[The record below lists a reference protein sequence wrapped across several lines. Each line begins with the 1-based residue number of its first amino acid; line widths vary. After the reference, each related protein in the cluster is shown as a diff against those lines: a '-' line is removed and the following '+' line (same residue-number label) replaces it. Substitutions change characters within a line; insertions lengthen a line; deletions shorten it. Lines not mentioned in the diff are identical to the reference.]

1 MLFNSPVFIFAF
13 LPVALLGFFTLGRW
27 SGAWARAWLAAV
39 SLFFYGWWNPVYLLL
54 IVGSTAVN
62 FHAGRALQT
71 YASPAPQSLWLSKR
85 GLLIVGVAF
94 NLVLLGY
101 FKYFMFLVRNVNA
114 LTGSSFDVPHILLP
128 LAISFF
134 TFQKIAYLVDSY
146 EGKAR
151 EDSFLNF
158 LAFVSFFP
166 QLIAG
171 PIVHYSEVLPQ
182 LRDPRILRFDP
193 ENFTDGMTFFLLGLA
208 KKVLL
213 ADELAVFADPVFAA
227 AAQGAHPSFVAAW
240 TAALAYALQLYFDFS
255 GYSDMAIG
263 LARMMNIR
271 LPQNFNSPYQ
281 ARNIIDFWRR
291 WHMTL
296 SRFLRE
302 YVYIPLGGNR
312 KGKTRRYLNLMATML
327 IGGAWHGANWTFVVW
342 GGVHGILLS
351 ANHLWNEAF
360 GGSRSAAGRLAA
372 RALTLLSV
380 VLAWVIFRAPT
391 LESAGIVYAG
401 MLGWHGLLLPDQVLA
416 LLPWLRHWFTGVG
429 GVPYLAGAQVMGLF
443 EAVVLLA
450 AGFGIAIL
458 APNLYR
464 MSRAWRLA
472 LVALSFAL
480 TLQKV
485 VFAGA
490 VSPFLYFQF

>member
-1 MLFNSPVFIFAF
+1 MLCSLVFYAWWS
-13 LPVALLGFFTLGRW
+13 VA
-27 SGAWARAWLAAV
+27 
-39 SLFFYGWWNPVYLLL
+39 
-54 IVGSTAVN
+54 
-62 FHAGRALQT
+62 
-71 YASPAPQSLWLSKR
+71 
-85 GLLIVGVAF
+85 GLLILLALMACNYGFTRWLIDLKQARRSHTQWVLVGGLTF
-94 NLVLLGY
+94 NLGVLAW
-101 FKYFMFLVRNVNA
+101 FKYWNFLIVTADQTFGTRWPLAAMFL
-114 LTGSSFDVPHILLP
+114 P
-128 LAISFF
+128 LGISFF
-134 TFQKIAYLVDSY
+134 TFQKIALLIDAAN
-146 EGKAR
+146 GKITRIDWLDYA
-151 EDSFLNF
+151 L
-158 LAFVSFFP
+158 FVSFFP

-171 PIVHYSEVLPQ
+171 PIVHHSEVMPQ
-182 LRDPRILRFDP
+182 FRAGRFATV
-193 ENFTDGMTFFLLGLA
+193 EQFAQGLA
-208 KKVLL
+208 VFVIGLSKKVLI
-213 ADELAVFADPVFAA
+213 ADTMARFATSVFDAAASGQPVSFAD
-227 AAQGAHPSFVAAW
+227 GW
-240 TAALAYALQLYFDFS
+240 TAALSYTLQIYFDFS

-263 LARMMNIR
+263 AALLFGIR
-271 LPQNFNSPYQ
+271 LPLNFASPYK
-281 ARNIIDFWRR
+281 AMSIIEFWRC

-464 MSRAWRLA
+464 MSRA
-472 LVALSFAL
+472 
-480 TLQKV
+480 
-485 VFAGA
+485 
-490 VSPFLYFQF
+490 

>member
-71 YASPAPQSLWLSKR
+71 YASPSPQSLWLSKR
-85 GLLIVGVAF
+85 GLLIAGLAF
-94 NLVLLGY
+94 NLVILGY
-101 FKYFMFLVRNVNA
+101 FKYFMFFVRNVNA

-193 ENFTDGMTFFLLGLA
+193 ENFTDGMTFFLLGLS
-208 KKVLL
+208 KKVL
-213 ADELAVFADPVFAA
+213 
-227 AAQGAHPSFVAAW
+227 
-240 TAALAYALQLYFDFS
+240 
-255 GYSDMAIG
+255 
-263 LARMMNIR
+263 
-271 LPQNFNSPYQ
+271 
-281 ARNIIDFWRR
+281 
-291 WHMTL
+291 
-296 SRFLRE
+296 
-302 YVYIPLGGNR
+302 
-312 KGKTRRYLNLMATML
+312 
-327 IGGAWHGANWTFVVW
+327 
-342 GGVHGILLS
+342 
-351 ANHLWNEAF
+351 
-360 GGSRSAAGRLAA
+360 
-372 RALTLLSV
+372 
-380 VLAWVIFRAPT
+380 
-391 LESAGIVYAG
+391 
-401 MLGWHGLLLPDQVLA
+401 
-416 LLPWLRHWFTGVG
+416 
-429 GVPYLAGAQVMGLF
+429 
-443 EAVVLLA
+443 
-450 AGFGIAIL
+450 
-458 APNLYR
+458 
-464 MSRAWRLA
+464 
-472 LVALSFAL
+472 
-480 TLQKV
+480 
-485 VFAGA
+485 
-490 VSPFLYFQF
+490 